1 MVSGLVSRDAMVVS
15 LSVNVFQS
23 ERMLTSLLIVIC
35 LDLLRSTHNYALLNS
50 WLNMGHIEDL
60 GGEFWQRQKTF
71 IRAGDLPEIELHVKE
86 HIADIE
92 FFNQTTYMI
101 RGHGL

>member
-1 MVSGLVSRDAMVVS
+1 
-15 LSVNVFQS
+15 
-23 ERMLTSLLIVIC
+23 
-35 LDLLRSTHNYALLNS
+35 
-50 WLNMGHIEDL
+50 MGHIEDL